1 MPTKKKG
8 RTGTKKEFGVMTVKQ
23 VMQKMVQSAH
33 LKTKGDVIASLMIE
47 GFGAVPVVD
56 AKDKLLGIV
65 SEHDLLAALDDGHK
79 LGAVAASDIM
89 TYNPYSVHPETILP
103 TLIHVF
109 RASDL
114 IRVPVVDAK
123 DKLVGIIARRD
134 VLCAYLG
141 RPAEQ
146 DAEEVGLLTR
156 PTPACRDTPFPMR
169 HSPSCVVML
178 LVAGGLFCHDTGSR
192 SAEFRW

>member
-1 MPTKKKG
+1 MPTKKKPKKV
-8 RTGTKKEFGVMTVKQ
+8 RTGTKKEFGEMTVKQ

-65 SEHDLLAALDDGHK
+65 SEHDLLAAMDDGRK
-79 LGAVAASDIM
+79 LGDVAASEIM
-89 TYNPYSVHPETILP
+89 TFNPYSIHPEAILP
-103 TLIHVF
+103 TLVHVF
-109 RASDL
+109 VASDL

-134 VLCAYLG
+134 VIRAYLSAG
-141 RPAEQ
+141 RA
-146 DAEEVGLLTR
+146 
-156 PTPACRDTPFPMR
+156 
-169 HSPSCVVML
+169 
-178 LVAGGLFCHDTGSR
+178 
-192 SAEFRW
+192 